1 MKRRTDRH
9 IEESSPTQL
18 SRLAKNRYLYD
29 DINNVIGYEEIT
41 DFNPENGIDLSNI
54 KNSSSRE
61 EYKKYKDYQDIF
73 GMADAKKEEAIEEEE
88 KKVYDINSVL
98 EDAKRNRTKYDEL
111 EKKRKLKE
119 NKYVTLA
126 DTDTDADTDANRLN
140 VIKEEKN
147 LSNDIDEKEL
157 TDLIN
162 TITSHNL
169 LKDIKEAEETSVS
182 NDDDNQNELL
192 SDLLATSIDLNLEDG
207 IASEYL
213 AKKAQEAE
221 EEKMDSSFYTK
232 SMDLS
237 EQDFEFS
244 DEIEAER
251 KVRVKVIIILVVILL
266 IVVIGVISYLFLKQ
280 KGIIK

>member
-1 MKRRTDRH
+1 MRRRTDRH
-9 IEESSPTQL
+9 IEESGSSPTRL
-18 SRLAKNRYLYD
+18 SRMSKNKYLYD

-54 KNSSSRE
+54 RNTNSRE

-73 GMADAKKEEAIEEEE
+73 GKAEEKKEEAVDEEE
-88 KKVYDINSVL
+88 KKIYDINSVL

-119 NKYVTLA
+119 NKYTTLA
-126 DTDTDADTDANRLN
+126 DTAHLNLGDTESL
-140 VIKEEKN
+140 EKA
-147 LSNDIDEKEL
+147 SGNDIDEKEL

-169 LKDIKEAEETSVS
+169 LKDIKDAESS
-182 NDDDNQNELL
+182 NDEKEDEADLL
-192 SDLLATSIDLNLEDG
+192 SDLLATHVDLNLEEG

-213 AKKAQEAE
+213 AKEHE
-221 EEKMDSSFYTK
+221 ENEKEEIDNSFYTK

-251 KVRVKVIIILVVILL
+251 KAKIKVIIIIVVILL
-266 IVVIGVISYLFLKQ
+266 LIVVGVVTFLFLKQ

>member
-73 GMADAKKEEAIEEEE
+73 GIADAKKEEAIEEEE

-126 DTDTDADTDANRLN
+126 DTDIDADTDTNRLN

-182 NDDDNQNELL
+182 NEDDNQNELL

>member
-1 MKRRTDRH
+1 M
-9 IEESSPTQL
+9 S
-18 SRLAKNRYLYD
+18 KNKYLYD

-54 KNSSSRE
+54 RNTNSRE

-73 GMADAKKEEAIEEEE
+73 GKTEEKKEEAVEEEE
-88 KKVYDINSVL
+88 KKIYDINSVL
-98 EDAKRNRTKYDEL
+98 EDAKRNRNKYDEL

-119 NKYVTLA
+119 NKYATLA
-126 DTDTDADTDANRLN
+126 DTAQLN
-140 VIKEEKN
+140 LENAESLEKA
-147 LSNDIDEKEL
+147 SGNDIDEKEL

-169 LKDIKEAEETSVS
+169 LKDIKDAESSNGEKEDEA
-182 NDDDNQNELL
+182 DLL
-192 SDLLATSIDLNLEDG
+192 SDLLATHVDLNLEEG

-213 AKKAQEAE
+213 AKEHEESEK
-221 EEKMDSSFYTK
+221 EEKEIDNSFYTK

-251 KVRVKVIIILVVILL
+251 KAKIKVIIIIVVILL
-266 IVVIGVISYLFLKQ
+266 LIVIGVVTFLFLKQ

>member
-1 MKRRTDRH
+1 MRRRTDRH
-9 IEESSPTQL
+9 IEESGSSPTRL
-18 SRLAKNRYLYD
+18 SRMSKNKYLYD

-41 DFNPENGIDLSNI
+41 DFNPANGIDLSNI
-54 KNSSSRE
+54 RNTNSRE

-73 GMADAKKEEAIEEEE
+73 GKTEEKKEEAVEEEE
-88 KKVYDINSVL
+88 KKIYDINSVL
-98 EDAKRNRTKYDEL
+98 EDAKRNRNKYDEL

-119 NKYVTLA
+119 NKYATLA
-126 DTDTDADTDANRLN
+126 DTAQLN
-140 VIKEEKN
+140 LEKAES
-147 LSNDIDEKEL
+147 LEKASGNDIDEKEL

-169 LKDIKEAEETSVS
+169 LKDIKDAESSNNEKEDEA
-182 NDDDNQNELL
+182 DLL
-192 SDLLATSIDLNLEDG
+192 SDLLATHVDLNLEEG

-213 AKKAQEAE
+213 AKEHEESEK
-221 EEKMDSSFYTK
+221 EEKEIDNSFYTK

-251 KVRVKVIIILVVILL
+251 KAKIKVIIIIVVILL
-266 IVVIGVISYLFLKQ
+266 LIVIGVVTFLFLKQ

>member
-1 MKRRTDRH
+1 MVK
-9 IEESSPTQL
+9 Q
-18 SRLAKNRYLYD
+18 
-29 DINNVIGYEEIT
+29 
-41 DFNPENGIDLSNI
+41 
-54 KNSSSRE
+54 
-61 EYKKYKDYQDIF
+61 KK
-73 GMADAKKEEAIEEEE
+73 KKEEAVDEEE
-88 KKVYDINSVL
+88 KKIYDINSVL

-119 NKYVTLA
+119 NKYATLA
-126 DTDTDADTDANRLN
+126 DTAQLNLGDTESL
-140 VIKEEKN
+140 EKA
-147 LSNDIDEKEL
+147 SGNDIDEKEL

-169 LKDIKEAEETSVS
+169 LKDIKDAESS
-182 NDDDNQNELL
+182 NDEKEDEADLL
-192 SDLLATSIDLNLEDG
+192 SDLLATHVDLNLEEG

-213 AKKAQEAE
+213 AKEHE
-221 EEKMDSSFYTK
+221 ENEKEEIDNSFYTK

-251 KVRVKVIIILVVILL
+251 KAKIKVIIIIVVILL
-266 IVVIGVISYLFLKQ
+266 LIVVGVVTFLFLKQ

>member
-1 MKRRTDRH
+1 MRRRTDRH
-9 IEESSPTQL
+9 IEESGASPTRL
-18 SRLAKNRYLYD
+18 SRMSKNKYLYD

-54 KNSSSRE
+54 RNTNSRE

-73 GMADAKKEEAIEEEE
+73 GKTEEKKEEAVDEEE
-88 KKVYDINSVL
+88 KKIYDINSVL

-119 NKYVTLA
+119 NKYTTLA
-126 DTDTDADTDANRLN
+126 DTAQLN
-140 VIKEEKN
+140 LENAESLEKA
-147 LSNDIDEKEL
+147 SGNDIDEKEL

-169 LKDIKEAEETSVS
+169 LKDIKDAESS
-182 NDDDNQNELL
+182 NDEKENEADLL
-192 SDLLATSIDLNLEDG
+192 SDLLATHVDLNLEEG

-213 AKKAQEAE
+213 AKEHEESEK
-221 EEKMDSSFYTK
+221 EEKEIDNSFYTK

-251 KVRVKVIIILVVILL
+251 KAKIKAIIIIVVILL
-266 IVVIGVISYLFLKQ
+266 LIVIGVVTFLFLKQ

>member
-9 IEESSPTQL
+9 IEESSNVQL
-18 SRLAKNRYLYD
+18 SRLSKNRYLYD
-29 DINNVIGYEEIT
+29 EINNLIGYEEIR
-41 DFNPENGIDLSNI
+41 DFNPESGIDLSNI

-73 GMADAKKEEAIEEEE
+73 GIPEEKKEEVIKEEE

-98 EDAKRNRTKYDEL
+98 EDAKKNRNKYDEL

-119 NKYVTLA
+119 NRYATLA
-126 DTDTDADTDANRLN
+126 STNTNFDDTNQLDILKN
-140 VIKEEKN
+140 EKP
-147 LSNDIDEKEL
+147 LNDIDEKEL
-157 TDLIN
+157 TTLIN

-169 LKDIKEAEETSVS
+169 LKDIKEAEEQMNDS
-182 NDDDNQNELL
+182 NEDDNQNELL
-192 SDLLATSIDLNLEDG
+192 SDLLATNIDLNLEEG

-213 AKKAQEAE
+213 ARKE
-221 EEKMDSSFYTK
+221 EENMDNSFYTK

-237 EQDFEFS
+237 EHDFEFS
-244 DEIEAER
+244 DELEAER
-251 KVRVKVIIILVVILL
+251 KSKIKVIIILVIILL
-266 IVVIGVISYLFLKQ
+266 IIVIGVISYLVLKQ

>member
-1 MKRRTDRH
+1 M
-9 IEESSPTQL
+9 S
-18 SRLAKNRYLYD
+18 KNKYLYD

-54 KNSSSRE
+54 RNTNSRE

-73 GMADAKKEEAIEEEE
+73 GKTEEKKEEAVEEEE
-88 KKVYDINSVL
+88 KKIYDINSV
-98 EDAKRNRTKYDEL
+98 L

-119 NKYVTLA
+119 NKYATLA
-126 DTDTDADTDANRLN
+126 DTAQLN
-140 VIKEEKN
+140 LEKAES
-147 LSNDIDEKEL
+147 LEKASGNDIDEKEL

-169 LKDIKEAEETSVS
+169 LKDIKDAESS
-182 NDDDNQNELL
+182 NDEKEDEADLL
-192 SDLLATSIDLNLEDG
+192 SDLLATHVDLNLEEG

-213 AKKAQEAE
+213 AKEHEESEK
-221 EEKMDSSFYTK
+221 EEKEIDNSFYTK

-251 KVRVKVIIILVVILL
+251 KAKIKVIIIIVVILL
-266 IVVIGVISYLFLKQ
+266 LIVIGVVTFLFLKQ

>member
-1 MKRRTDRH
+1 MRRRADRH
-9 IEESSPTQL
+9 IEESGSSPTRL
-18 SRLAKNRYLYD
+18 SRMSKNKYLYD

-54 KNSSSRE
+54 RNTNSRE

-73 GMADAKKEEAIEEEE
+73 GKTEEKKEEAVEEEE
-88 KKVYDINSVL
+88 KKIYDINSVL

-119 NKYVTLA
+119 NKYATLA
-126 DTDTDADTDANRLN
+126 DTAQLN
-140 VIKEEKN
+140 LENDESLEKA
-147 LSNDIDEKEL
+147 SGNDIDEKEL

-169 LKDIKEAEETSVS
+169 LKDIKDAESS
-182 NDDDNQNELL
+182 NDEKENEADLL
-192 SDLLATSIDLNLEDG
+192 SDLLATHVDLNLEEG

-213 AKKAQEAE
+213 AKEHEESEK
-221 EEKMDSSFYTK
+221 EEKEIDNSFYTK

-251 KVRVKVIIILVVILL
+251 KAKIKAIIIIVVILL
-266 IVVIGVISYLFLKQ
+266 LIVIGVVTFLFLKQ

>member
-1 MKRRTDRH
+1 MRRRTDRH
-9 IEESSPTQL
+9 IEESGLSPTRL
-18 SRLAKNRYLYD
+18 SRMSKNKYLYD

-54 KNSSSRE
+54 RNTNSRE

-73 GMADAKKEEAIEEEE
+73 GKTEEKKEEAVEEEE
-88 KKVYDINSVL
+88 KKIYDINSVL
-98 EDAKRNRTKYDEL
+98 EDAKRNRNKYDEL

-119 NKYVTLA
+119 NKYATLA
-126 DTDTDADTDANRLN
+126 DTAQLN
-140 VIKEEKN
+140 LENAESLEKA
-147 LSNDIDEKEL
+147 SGNDIDEKEL

-169 LKDIKEAEETSVS
+169 LKDIKDAESS
-182 NDDDNQNELL
+182 NDEKEDEADLL
-192 SDLLATSIDLNLEDG
+192 SDLLATHVDLNLEEG

-213 AKKAQEAE
+213 AKEHEESEK
-221 EEKMDSSFYTK
+221 EEKEIDNSFYTK

-251 KVRVKVIIILVVILL
+251 KAKIKVIIIIVVILL
-266 IVVIGVISYLFLKQ
+266 LIVIGVVTFLFLKQ